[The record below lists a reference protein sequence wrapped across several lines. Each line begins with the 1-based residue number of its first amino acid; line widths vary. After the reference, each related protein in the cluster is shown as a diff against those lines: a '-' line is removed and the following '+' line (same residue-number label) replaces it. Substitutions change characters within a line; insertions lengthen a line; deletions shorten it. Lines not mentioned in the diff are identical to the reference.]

1 MYLRGCSELA
11 TDALL
16 FEDVT
21 EGCAFMS
28 WLPVSCAA
36 SFSRSRPDSEELLAT
51 MPVPGV
57 FGVLAAEPKDAK
69 APDPKPKAEEAPA
82 VGEATLE
89 VVKGVM
95 PLREVLLPDVPSPP
109 YRLVA
114 ENVREV
120 SSLACSLAVEEVVV
134 VVLLELRFILISRSF
149 ESEGEAVVD
158 QLRASLPQIVHEDL
172 LSCRSRLWVVC

>member
-1 MYLRGCSELA
+1 MYLRGCSEPA
-11 TDALL
+11 TDDLL
-16 FEDVT
+16 FKDVT
-21 EGCAFMS
+21 EGFALMS

-36 SFSRSRPDSEELLAT
+36 SFSRSRPDSEEVLAT
-51 MPVPGV
+51 MPLPGV

-95 PLREVLLPDVPSPP
+95 PLREVLLPEVPSPP

-114 ENVREV
+114 EKVREV
-120 SSLACSLAVEEVVV
+120 SGLACSLVVEEVMVE
-134 VVLLELRFILISRSF
+134 VLLELGVILISRSLDGK
-149 ESEGEAVVD
+149 GEVVVD
-158 QLRASLPQIVHEDL
+158 QL
-172 LSCRSRLWVVC
+172 